1 MKNGV
6 LSYECTDSSDIYRCQ
21 FSILLKDCTNCFYC
35 YDLRNCQNCF
45 LSYNLRNQN
54 YMILNEKYSKE
65 EYDKKIKEFNL
76 SSYKARKNLFE
87 KFMILMREKALHRF
101 VVMENTV
108 SSSDNI
114 LFSHLSYDNND
125 IQYCDSCH
133 NSNNL
138 FGCCGI
144 KKGSYMIF
152 NKKYPKE
159 EYLKLKEKI
168 IEHMKKT
175 GEYGEFFPPSISP
188 VCYNE
193 TQGNY
198 YMPETKEEFLSRGWL
213 WENKTLGTFGK
224 ETIQPENIPDSIK
237 DIDDS
242 ITTEVLK

>member
-1 MKNGV
+1 
-6 LSYECTDSSDIYRCQ
+6 
-21 FSILLKDCTNCFYC
+21 
-35 YDLRNCQNCF
+35 
-45 LSYNLRNQN
+45 
-54 YMILNEKYSKE
+54 
-65 EYDKKIKEFNL
+65 
-76 SSYKARKNLFE
+76 
-87 KFMILMREKALHRF
+87 
-101 VVMENTV
+101 MENTV
-108 SSSDNI
+108 SSSGNMLYNSRNANQDFDSNEVEDSKYGIIIPDVKNSMDVCHTGFSCELLYESHAITRSYNI